1 MPRVIKITSFEKL
14 SSLPFPKLK
23 GKDGIKGPQG
33 LAGIRGL
40 EGLSGAQGIIGLKGE
55 RGDVGPQG
63 DRGPTGHTGSLGP
76 PGEAGDIGPIG
87 PMPKHQL
94 NGDQIRFEL
103 EDGAWGKWIN
113 LGNQGFQGK
122 GYGGGLSEKR
132 VTDLIAEFANE
143 GSLNNKLIDTV
154 GKLKY
159 VGESAPGT
167 DTSDNRWRIKR
178 IDQTDVGG
186 DVPILYANGNN
197 NFVHIWDDRLGFI
210 YTVTGV

>member
-1 MPRVIKITSFEKL
+1 MARVNVEEFRTFRLKKRIG
-14 SSLPFPKLK
+14 PK
-23 GKDGIKGPQG
+23 GEQGPIG
-33 LAGIRGL
+33 FRGL
-40 EGLSGAQGIIGLKGE
+40 EGASGSTGLVGIRGEKGDQGPEGVRGVQGLTGAPGPKGEHGSIGLM
-55 RGDVGPQG
+55 
-63 DRGPTGHTGSLGP
+63 
-76 PGEAGDIGPIG
+76 G
-87 PMPKHQL
+87 PMPKHEL
-94 NGDQIRFEL
+94 RGDSIRFEL

-122 GYGGGLSEKR
+122 GFGGGLSEKR